1 MIMKQIHLF
10 YTINLLLMTLSFTKC
25 IWLQSKKYRSDARTT
40 NTQSS
45 LEWHLQTQNSYFWWL
60 CMYKRRFTILP
71 VDFSIQSKL
80 FYMQFFNKMW
90 NIARIGSAISH
101 IPPRKDVIHNKH
113 KRNVAWSFCNT
124 ESNATIH
131 KEKGIFFFEQCSF
144 LVVCSSKIIAIVAL
158 IR

>member
-131 KEKGIFFFEQCSF
+131 KEKGIFFFWT
-144 LVVCSSKIIAIVAL
+144 V
-158 IR
+158 